1 MFTLAEELLL
11 LVMDENSGEATGVPA
26 RTLGYALAG
35 AALLELALQGRID
48 TGLETLE
55 VTDPT
60 PLNDDLLD
68 MVLSDIVEVSREGQ
82 RHPEFWVRRVAE
94 RSEELRS
101 LALERLAAAGVIE
114 ADETGF
120 FSLSRLVARTR
131 HYPATSV
138 EQHDQEVWLRVLH
151 AIFSDDIPDTRD
163 IVIISLA
170 NACDVFRQMLLP
182 EEYAEAHE
190 RIELISRLELLSRSV
205 TDGIRNLT
213 LAEAYARRRGIQE
226 KGGGWPRAAGHLP
239 VFGHVLQFR
248 NTINGF
254 LTEQYRKLGPV
265 FEISL
270 VGKKWLVLAGPEA
283 NSFLMRE
290 GKDYLH
296 TDHVAWQGFAQQ
308 FGGTRAL
315 AGMDGAEHLR
325 LRRTMRGGYSRRQL
339 LKDLPQAVDI
349 VDHEMKEWSNTRP
362 VSVFPSVQRMVVNQL
377 GSLMSG
383 ASPQEYIDDILD
395 FIHALEMVYMAR
407 LYPRFMAHTPK
418 VRRARR
424 RIEALFERV
433 LAAHEP
439 SLRAGETPN
448 LSDALAEMRRSSP
461 DFITDKNLF
470 VDSMGPYLAGADT
483 SSAAT
488 SFMLYSLL
496 KHPDVLEQVRGEADQ
511 LFAGG
516 APTAAGLNNMPV
528 TQRAIQETLRLY
540 PIVPVMVR
548 MVANSFEFAGYWI
561 PAGTPVWVAM
571 PVSHHLPELYPD
583 PQRFDIDRFLP
594 ERREHSQPGAYAPF
608 GFGPHSCLG
617 QASAQLQM
625 ALISAT
631 VLHRAEIALD
641 PPGYQLKMDSIPVPT
656 PSRSFKIRLTQWRE

>member
-1 MFTLAEELLL
+1 MLGLAEELML
-11 LVMDENSGEATGVPA
+11 LVMDEDNGEATSIPA

-48 TGLETLE
+48 TSLETLE

-60 PLNDDLLD
+60 PLNDNLLD
-68 MVLSDIVEVSREGQ
+68 PVLSDIVEISKDGDRS
-82 RHPEFWVRRVAE
+82 PEFWVRRVAE

-101 LALERLAAAGVIE
+101 LTLERLAAAGVVE
-114 ADETGF
+114 ADDTGF
-120 FSLSRLVARTR
+120 FSLSRLVARAR
-131 HYPATSV
+131 RYPATGG
-138 EQHDQEVWLRVLH
+138 QHEREVWLRVLH

-170 NACDVFRQMLLP
+170 NACDVFRHMLSP
-182 EEYAEAHE
+182 EEYAEARE
-190 RIELISRLELLSRSV
+190 RVELISRLELLSRSV

-226 KGGGWPRAAGHLP
+226 KGGGWPRASGHLP
-239 VFGHVLQFR
+239 VIGHVLQFR
-248 NTINGF
+248 NTINEF
-254 LTEQYRKLGPV
+254 LTEQYRSLGPV

-270 VGKKWLVLAGPEA
+270 LGKKWLVLAGPEA

-290 GKDYLH
+290 GKDCLH

-325 LRRTMRGGYSRRQL
+325 LRRAMREGYSRRQL
-339 LKDLPQAVDI
+339 LNDLPHAVGV
-349 VDHEMKEWSNTRP
+349 VDNEMREWPENRP
-362 VSVFPSVQRMVVNQL
+362 VSVFPTVQRMVVNQL

-383 ASPQEYIDDILD
+383 SSPREYIDDILT

-407 LYPRFMAHTPK
+407 MYPRFMAHTPK

-424 RIEALFERV
+424 RVEELFERV
-433 LAAHEP
+433 LASHEP
-439 SLRAGETPN
+439 SQRVGETPN
-448 LSDALAEMRRSSP
+448 LSDTLMEMRRSSP
-461 DFITDKNLF
+461 DFISDKNLF
-470 VDSMGPYLAGADT
+470 VDSMGPFLAGADT

-496 KHPDVLEQVRGEADQ
+496 KHPEVLEQVREESDQ
-511 LFAGG
+511 LFADGE
-516 APTAAGLNNMPV
+516 PTAANISDMPV
-528 TQRAIQETLRLY
+528 TQRAILETLRLH

-548 MVANSFEFAGYWI
+548 TVANSFEFAGYWI

-571 PVSHHLPELYPD
+571 PVSHHLPEIYPD

-594 ERREHSQPGAYAPF
+594 ERREHGQPGAYAPF
-608 GFGPHSCLG
+608 GYGPHSCLG
-617 QASAQLQM
+617 QGAAQLQM
-625 ALISAT
+625 ALINST
-631 VLHRAEIALD
+631 ILHRAEIALD
-641 PPGYQLKMDSIPVPT
+641 PPGYRMKLDSIPVPT
-656 PSRSFKIRLTQWRE
+656 PNRSFKIRVTRWRQ

>member
-1 MFTLAEELLL
+1 MLTLAEELLL
-11 LVMDENSGEATGVPA
+11 LVMDEYNGEATGVPA

-68 MVLSDIVEVSREGQ
+68 PVLADIVEVSREGQ

-94 RSEELRS
+94 RSEELRT
-101 LALERLAAAGVIE
+101 LALERLAAAGAVE
-114 ADETGF
+114 ADESGF

-131 HYPATSV
+131 RYPATAL
-138 EQHDQEVWLRVLH
+138 QHEQEVWLRVSH

-182 EEYAEAHE
+182 EEYAEARE

-205 TDGIRNLT
+205 IDGIRNLT
-213 LAEAYARRRGIQE
+213 LAEAYARRRGVQE
-226 KGGGWPRAAGHLP
+226 KGGGWPRASGHLP
-239 VFGHVLQFR
+239 IFGHVLQFR

-270 VGKKWLVLAGPEA
+270 LGKKWLVLAGPEA

-325 LRRTMRGGYSRRQL
+325 LRRTMREGYSRRQL
-339 LKDLPQAVDI
+339 LKNMPEAVGI
-349 VDHEMKEWSNTRP
+349 VDQEMREWSHNGS
-362 VSVFPSVQRMVVNQL
+362 VSVFPSIQRMVVNQL
-377 GSLMSG
+377 GSSMSG
-383 ASPQEYIDDILD
+383 TSPREYIDDILD

-424 RIEALFERV
+424 RIEGLFERV

-439 SLRAGETPN
+439 SLRAAETPN
-448 LSDALAEMRRSSP
+448 LSDILTEMRRSSP

-483 SSAAT
+483 SSSAT

-496 KHPDVLEQVRGEADQ
+496 KHPEVLAQVREEADQ
-511 LFAGG
+511 LFADGT
-516 APTAAGLNNMPV
+516 PTADGLSNLPV
-528 TQRAIQETLRLY
+528 TQRAILETLRLY

-548 MVANSFEFAGYWI
+548 TVANSFEFSGYWI
-561 PAGTPVWVAM
+561 PRARPSGWPCRCRIICRKYTRTRSVLTLTGSCRNAG
-571 PVSHHLPELYPD
+571 
-583 PQRFDIDRFLP
+583 
-594 ERREHSQPGAYAPF
+594 
-608 GFGPHSCLG
+608 
-617 QASAQLQM
+617 
-625 ALISAT
+625 
-631 VLHRAEIALD
+631 
-641 PPGYQLKMDSIPVPT
+641 SIPSPALT
-656 PSRSFKIRLTQWRE
+656 HPSVLARTVAWDKAPPRSRWRSSSRQSCTGRRLRWTRPATS

>member
-1 MFTLAEELLL
+1 MFNLAEELLL
-11 LVMDENSGEATGVPA
+11 LVMDEDNGEATSVPA

-60 PLNDDLLD
+60 PLNDNLLD
-68 MVLSDIVEVSREGQ
+68 PVLSDIVEVSREG
-82 RHPEFWVRRVAE
+82 RRNPEFWVRRVAE
-94 RSEELRS
+94 RSDELRS
-101 LALERLAAAGVIE
+101 LALERLAEAGVVE
-114 ADETGF
+114 ADDTGF
-120 FSLSRLVARTR
+120 FSLSRLVARSR
-131 HYPATSV
+131 RYPTTGG
-138 EQHDQEVWLRVLH
+138 EHEQEVWLRVLH

-170 NACDVFRQMLLP
+170 NACDLFRQMLP
-182 EEYAEAHE
+182 PDEYAEARE

-205 TDGIRNLT
+205 IDGIRNLT
-213 LAEAYARRRGIQE
+213 LAEAYARRRGVRE
-226 KGGGWPRAAGHLP
+226 KGGGWPRASGHLP
-239 VFGHVLQFR
+239 IFGHVLQFR
-248 NTINGF
+248 DTINGF

-270 VGKKWLVLAGPEA
+270 LGRKWLVLAGPEA

-325 LRRTMRGGYSRRQL
+325 LRRTMREGYSRRQL
-339 LKDLPQAVDI
+339 LKNLPQAVDI
-349 VDHEMKEWSNTRP
+349 VDHEMREWSNTRP

-383 ASPQEYIDDILD
+383 SSPREYIDDILT

-407 LYPRFMAHTPK
+407 LYPKFMAHTPR

-424 RIEALFERV
+424 RIEGLFESV

-448 LSDALAEMRRSSP
+448 LSDTLTEMRRSSP

-470 VDSMGPYLAGADT
+470 VDSMGPFLAGADT

-496 KHPDVLEQVRGEADQ
+496 KHPDVLEQVREEADR

-516 APTAAGLNNMPV
+516 EPTADGINDMPV
-528 TQRAIQETLRLY
+528 TQRAIMETLRLH

-548 MVANSFEFAGYWI
+548 TVANSFEFAGYWI
-561 PAGTPVWVAM
+561 PAGTSVWVAM
-571 PVSHHLPELYPD
+571 PVSHHLPEIYPD

-594 ERREHSQPGAYAPF
+594 DRREHGQPGAYAPF

-617 QASAQLQM
+617 QGAAQLQM
-625 ALISAT
+625 SLITAT

-641 PPGYQLKMDSIPVPT
+641 PPDYQLKLHSIPVPT
-656 PSRSFKIRLTQWRE
+656 PNRSFKIRLTRWRQ